1 MGEDGSHLE
10 AFHLLRLMSRG
21 EDIAVSLIG
30 REEEDRGLE
39 IEKVIEVE
47 IDIRARDP
55 EDGVVVQDRKIEDVR
70 DHLED
75 GKHRRK
81 GPKR

>member
-1 MGEDGSHLE
+1 MKRIGGEEGLDQELGV
-10 AFHLLRLMSRG
+10 
-21 EDIAVSLIG
+21 D
-30 REEEDRGLE
+30 EDRGLE

-55 EDGVVVQDRKIEDVR
+55 EDGVVVQDPKIEDVR

-81 GPKR
+81 GLKR

>member
-1 MGEDGSHLE
+1 MKNAVMGEDGSHLE

-39 IEKVIEVE
+39 IEYVDEVE
-47 IDIRARDP
+47 IDVRALDP
-55 EDGVVVQDRKIEDVR
+55 GTGV
-70 DHLED
+70 
-75 GKHRRK
+75 
-81 GPKR
+81 